1 MSACSLQSKQTNE
14 KKQLTLL
21 RLDML
26 GIEIGVDKSISDVFS
41 IDSST
46 VANPVTILPFV
57 ISAILLLL
65 SLLLLPIKSFIV
77 VTTTRLGDG
86 NFVITSTV
94 VDNSLTLS
102 TSELVVPL
110 FRLCSNIR
118 PNTIIIELSNIS
130 TAMPKNKQI

>member
-46 VANPVTILPFV
+46 VANPVTMLPVV

-86 NFVITSTV
+86 NFVIASTV